1 MTIFDLLDRLEFLR
15 GAPAVALLLAL
26 AAVAVVA
33 WDMRVAGLAMLGHYL
48 VGGLLFV
55 DVLDPRL
62 AVVYVIG
69 GIVVALMLLVT
80 GRQIGWGRPPGGQ
93 TRRVG
98 RLVVSDRALLG
109 LALAAA
115 VALVALW
122 LGRSPDVLLPFLPAG
137 RAYLEPAIIGL
148 AGLGLVGLAVATEPL
163 PSAIGLM
170 LFISAFALFYSILD
184 PSITAVVALVVLQMT
199 VALVAAYLAGAR
211 HAAGNAVE

>member
-1 MTIFDLLDRLEFLR
+1 
-15 GAPAVALLLAL
+15 
-26 AAVAVVA
+26 
-33 WDMRVAGLAMLGHYL
+33 
-48 VGGLLFV
+48 
-55 DVLDPRL
+55 
-62 AVVYVIG
+62 
-69 GIVVALMLLVT
+69 MLLGT
-80 GRQIGWGRPPGGQ
+80 GRQIGWGRPPGGH

-122 LGRSPDVLLPFLPAG
+122 LGRPPDVLLPFLPAG
-137 RAYLEPAIIGL
+137 RAYLQPAIIGL
-148 AGLGLVGLAVATEPL
+148 AGVGLEGLAVATAPL
-163 PSAIGLM
+163 PSAIALM